1 MSNQISDNNKRIAKN
16 TILLY
21 VRMILLLL
29 VSLYTSRII
38 LQTLGVEDY
47 GIYNVVG
54 GVVAMFAFL
63 NGAMAGA
70 TQRFL
75 NFSLGKNDKKE
86 VNEIFNTSI
95 IIHLI
100 IALSVIVLAETVGLW
115 FMYNKMVIPA
125 NRFEAAF
132 WVFQCSVLSMA
143 VNMMSVPYNAVI
155 IAHEKMGAFA
165 YISLLEAIL
174 KLLIVYVLIVA
185 GWDKLKL
192 YACLL
197 LLVSISIRMVY
208 SSFSKRHFEETK
220 FKWIWNKARI
230 KEMGTFACWNLIGNL
245 ALIAVTQGL
254 NMVLNVFFGPIVN
267 AARGVAVQ
275 VQNVIQQ
282 FATNLQMAIN
292 PQITKSYAK
301 GDMKYLE
308 TLVCGSSKFS
318 FFLVFLLSLPI
329 LIMAEQVLSYWLVT
343 PPEYSASFLR
353 IILLSIL
360 IDGLSNSLGTTISA
374 SGKIRKYQLINGL
387 SMISILPIS
396 ILMLYICESPLIVF
410 IVQLTITVCTHFLK
424 FYFAGKYSHISFLTY
439 CKNVYVPILSVV
451 VASTIVP
458 VLLYNYM
465 RHNLFSFILVG
476 LICLLSVISS
486 MWLLGLRQN
495 EKKLLLGKATALKSK
510 LHINKC

>member
-1 MSNQISDNNKRIAKN
+1 MSNQTSDNNKRIAKN
-16 TILLY
+16 TMLLY

-254 NMVLNVFFGPIVN
+254 NMVLNVF
-267 AARGVAVQ
+267 
-275 VQNVIQQ
+275 
-282 FATNLQMAIN
+282 
-292 PQITKSYAK
+292 
-301 GDMKYLE
+301 
-308 TLVCGSSKFS
+308 LV
-318 FFLVFLLSLPI
+318 LLS
-329 LIMAEQVLSYWLVT
+329 MRQEVLLYK
-343 PPEYSASFLR
+343 FKM
-353 IILLSIL
+353 
-360 IDGLSNSLGTTISA
+360 LSNSLQQIY
-374 SGKIRKYQLINGL
+374 KWR
-387 SMISILPIS
+387 
-396 ILMLYICESPLIVF
+396 
-410 IVQLTITVCTHFLK
+410 
-424 FYFAGKYSHISFLTY
+424 
-439 CKNVYVPILSVV
+439 
-451 VASTIVP
+451 
-458 VLLYNYM
+458 
-465 RHNLFSFILVG
+465 
-476 LICLLSVISS
+476 
-486 MWLLGLRQN
+486 
-495 EKKLLLGKATALKSK
+495 
-510 LHINKC
+510 

>member
-1 MSNQISDNNKRIAKN
+1 MSTQTSDNNKRIAKN
-16 TILLY
+16 TVLLY
-21 VRMILLLL
+21 ARMILLLL

-47 GIYNVVG
+47 GVYNVVG
-54 GVVAMFAFL
+54 GVVAMFTFL

-75 NFSLGKNDKKE
+75 NFSLGKNNIKE
-86 VNEIFNTSI
+86 VNEIFNTSV

-100 IALSVIVLAETVGLW
+100 IAVSVIGLAETIGLW
-115 FMYNKMVIPA
+115 FMYNKMVIPV
-125 NRFEAAF
+125 NRFDAAF
-132 WVFQCSVLSMA
+132 WVFQCSVFSMA

-174 KLLIVYVLIVA
+174 KLLIVYVLIYA

-197 LLVSISIRMVY
+197 LLVSIFIRMIY
-208 SSFSKRHFEETK
+208 SSYSKRHFEETK
-220 FKWIWNKARI
+220 FQWIWNKERM
-230 KEMGTFACWNLIGNL
+230 KEMGAFACWNLIGNL
-245 ALIAVTQGL
+245 ALMVVTQGL

-292 PQITKSYAK
+292 PQITKSYAR
-301 GDMKYLE
+301 GDIKYLI
-308 TLVCGSSKFS
+308 TLICGSSKFS
-318 FFLVFLLSLPI
+318 FFLVYLLSLPI
-329 LIMAEQVLSYWLVT
+329 LIMTEQILSYWLVT

-360 IDGLSNSLGTTISA
+360 IDSLSNSLNTTISA
-374 SGKIRKYQLINGL
+374 SGKIRKYQLVNGL
-387 SMISILPIS
+387 TMISILPIS
-396 ILMLYICESPLIVF
+396 ILLLYVCESPIIVF
-410 IVQLTITVCTHFLK
+410 VVQLAITACAHFLK
-424 FYFAGKYSHISFLTY
+424 LYFAGKYSHMSFLTY
-439 CKNVYVPILSVV
+439 SQKVYVPIMSVV
-451 VASTIVP
+451 AISAVTPYVLYKYMDHTIV
-458 VLLYNYM
+458 
-465 RHNLFSFILVG
+465 SFIIVG
-476 LICLLSVISS
+476 LVSLLSVLISV
-486 MWLLGLRQN
+486 WLLGLRQN
-495 EKKLLLGKATALKSK
+495 EKKLLLGKVKTMMSK
-510 LHINKC
+510 FYLNK